1 MFCRKIRVK
10 YLFLITDGQSVG
22 TLDAD
27 KRMQEAVMAAR
38 QKGISV
44 IAIGMPTGITKV
56 FSLCMPYEG
65 LRRTIAKFLAA
76 YSNIAGAE
84 L

>member
-10 YLFLITDGQSVG
+10 YIFLITDGQSVG

-27 KRMQEAVMAAR
+27 ERMQEAALTAR
-38 QKGISV
+38 KKGISV

-56 FSLCMPYEG
+56 FSMCMPYEG
-65 LRRTIAKFLAA
+65 LRKTIAKFLNA
-76 YSNIAGAE
+76 YSSIAGAE